1 MSKKKIKIQF
11 LEFELR
17 NAHLIAAV
25 EMIISEVIR
34 TVNVNV
40 RFKAR
45 KISRAKA

>member
-1 MSKKKIKIQF
+1 M
-11 LEFELR
+11 
-17 NAHLIAAV
+17 IAAA

-45 KISRAKA
+45 KIPRAKT